1 MTRTGKIARLPLPI
15 RDQLNR
21 RLLDNEP
28 GPSLLDWL
36 NSLPEVQAV
45 LAAEFASQPLS
56 PANLSQW
63 KNGGYWDWLTRH
75 DALALAHDLEDKEA
89 LGDESLAGL
98 FADKL
103 ARWLSLHY
111 ASVALRALSA
121 EDLDPDTH
129 SRRLGQLC
137 ASVTRLQRQGHEAQR
152 LGLERERIQIQL
164 SNAEWQRKK
173 DIHEA
178 EMRAL
183 NLQSLRDTLASI
195 TPAPNPAQPTPPPT
209 DPTPA
214 APHPQETHS
223 APDPRP
229 SPLGIMTNYHQL

>member
-1 MTRTGKIARLPLPI
+1 MTRTGKIARLPISI

-28 GPSLLDWL
+28 GPSILDWL
-36 NSLPEVQAV
+36 NSLSEVQAL
-45 LAAEFASQPLS
+45 LAAEFASQPVS

-63 KNGGYWDWLTRH
+63 KNGGYRDWLTRR

-89 LGDESLAGL
+89 LGDDSLAGI

-111 ASVALRALSA
+111 ASVALRTLAA
-121 EDLDPDTH
+121 EDPDNDPDTRQ
-129 SRRLGQLC
+129 RRLRQLC
-137 ASVTRLQRQGHEAQR
+137 ADVTRLQRQGHEAQR
-152 LGLERERIQIQL
+152 IGLERERIQIQL

-173 DIHEA
+173 DLHDA

-183 NLQSLRDTLASI
+183 NLQSLRDALACPAVLSAIARSAAAEAPAKAGHPTLD
-195 TPAPNPAQPTPPPT
+195 T
-209 DPTPA
+209 
-214 APHPQETHS
+214 
-223 APDPRP
+223 RP
-229 SPLGIMTNYHQL
+229 FNQL

>member
-1 MTRTGKIARLPLPI
+1 MTRTGKIARLPVSV
-15 RDQLNR
+15 RNQLNR

-45 LAAEFASQPLS
+45 LAAEFASQPVS

-63 KNGGYWDWLTRH
+63 KNGGYCDWLTRH
-75 DALALAHDLEDKEA
+75 DALALARDLEDKEA
-89 LGDESLAGL
+89 LGDDALAGL

-129 SRRLGQLC
+129 SRRLSQLC
-137 ASVTRLQRQGHEAQR
+137 ASVTRLQRQGHEAQHI
-152 LGLERERIQIQL
+152 GLERERIQIQL

-173 DIHEA
+173 DIHDA

-183 NLQSLRDTLASI
+183 SLQSPRDALASLPPV
-195 TPAPNPAQPTPPPT
+195 PAPANPNPP
-209 DPTPA
+209 
-214 APHPQETHS
+214 APHPHETPSTPDTRHS
-223 APDPRP
+223 T
-229 SPLGIMTNYHQL
+229 L

>member
-1 MTRTGKIARLPLPI
+1 MTRTGKIARLPVAI

-36 NSLPEVQAV
+36 NSIPEVKAT
-45 LAAEFASQPLS
+45 LAAEFASQPVS

-63 KNGGYWDWLTRH
+63 KNGGYCDWLTRH
-75 DALALAHDLEDKEA
+75 DALALARDLEDKEA
-89 LGDESLAGL
+89 LGDDSLAGP

-111 ASVALRALSA
+111 ATLAVRALNGGA
-121 EDLDPDTH
+121 EDLDTETRQ
-129 SRRLGQLC
+129 RRLSQLC
-137 ASVTRLQRQGHEAQR
+137 ADVTTLRREAHEAQR
-152 LGLERERIQIQL
+152 IALERERIQIQL

-173 DIHEA
+173 DIHQA

-183 NLQSLRDTLASI
+183 DLQSLRDALAAA
-195 TPAPNPAQPTPPPT
+195 TPTPTPPPAN
-209 DPTPA
+209 PTP
-214 APHPQETHS
+214 PPGQS
-223 APDPRP
+223 
-229 SPLGIMTNYHQL
+229 

>member
-1 MTRTGKIARLPLPI
+1 MTRTGKIARLPASI

-28 GPSLLDWL
+28 GPSVLDWL
-36 NSLPEVQAV
+36 NSLPEVHAI
-45 LAAEFASQPLS
+45 LAAEFASQPVS
-56 PANLSQW
+56 AANLSQW
-63 KNGGYWDWLTRH
+63 KNGGYCDWLTRH
-75 DALALAHDLEDKEA
+75 DAMALARDLEDKEA

-111 ASVALRALSA
+111 ASVALRALAA

-152 LGLERERIQIQL
+152 IGLERERIQIQL

-173 DIHEA
+173 EIHEA

-183 NLQSLRDTLASI
+183 NLQSLRDALASLTAAAAPSQPNP
-195 TPAPNPAQPTPPPT
+195 TPAPA
-209 DPTPA
+209 TPA
-214 APHPQETHS
+214 PP
-223 APDPRP
+223 
-229 SPLGIMTNYHQL
+229 I